1 MLVEAEQRRH
11 TGSATQRRMT
21 NQVASAAASSTEVLP
36 DGLDW
41 HTFSAAYFPGR
52 RRHDLQAV
60 IAYGAY
66 RRSYAVDKQT
76 PEAPSRVE
84 AKRGAVAST
93 ALQEWE
99 DEGGAAF

>member
-1 MLVEAEQRRH
+1 MLAEREQRRH
-11 TGSATQRRMT
+11 PGFATKHPMT
-21 NQVASAAASSTEVLP
+21 DQVASAAASTEVA

-66 RRSYAVDKQT
+66 RRS
-76 PEAPSRVE
+76 
-84 AKRGAVAST
+84 
-93 ALQEWE
+93 
-99 DEGGAAF
+99 

>member
-11 TGSATQRRMT
+11 AGFATKWPTT
-21 NQVASAAASSTEVLP
+21 NQVASAAASRTEVP

-41 HTFSAAYFPGR
+41 HTFSAAYYPRR

-66 RRSYAVDKQT
+66 RRSHAVAEQP
-76 PEAPSRVE
+76 PEAPSRIE
-84 AKRGAVAST
+84 AKRGEAASS
-93 ALQEWE
+93 ALRDWE